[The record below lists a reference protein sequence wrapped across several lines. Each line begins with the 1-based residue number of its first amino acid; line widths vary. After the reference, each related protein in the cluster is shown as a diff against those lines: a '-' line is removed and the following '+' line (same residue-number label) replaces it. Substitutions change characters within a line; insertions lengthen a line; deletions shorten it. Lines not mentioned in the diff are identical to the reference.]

1 MDSIYRKAYT
11 EVLEILKYLPKEE
24 YDKIPTKEIAHYKEN
39 MDREYVFKLDPTIDL
54 GKQNISKEANAVLV
68 TIFRDYFATDKQK
81 KTLNILLS
89 QNQEKLEEMKREKYN
104 IDNLFKREKQE
115 DYNEDN
121 TNSKI
126 QLVEYNEGF
135 IIKFID
141 FIKKLLRLK

>member
-1 MDSIYRKAYT
+1 MESIYRKAYT

-24 YDKIPTKEIAHYKEN
+24 YDKIPTEEIEYYKEN

-89 QNQEKLEEMKREKYN
+89 QNQKKLEEMKREQYDV
-104 IDNLFKREKQE
+104 DNLFKREKQE
-115 DYNEDN
+115 DYNGDN
-121 TNSKI
+121 TNNKM
-126 QLVEYNEGF
+126 QLVNYNENF

-141 FIKKLLRLK
+141 FMKKLLRLE

>member
-1 MDSIYRKAYT
+1 MEGIYRKAYT

-24 YDKIPTKEIAHYKEN
+24 YDKIPTEEIEYYKEN

-89 QNQEKLEEMKREKYN
+89 QNQEKLEEMKREQYDV
-104 IDNLFKREKQE
+104 DNLFKREKQE
-115 DYNEDN
+115 DHNGDN
-121 TNSKI
+121 TNNKM
-126 QLVEYNEGF
+126 QLVKYNENF
-135 IIKFID
+135 KIKFID
-141 FIKKLLRLK
+141 FMKKLLRLE